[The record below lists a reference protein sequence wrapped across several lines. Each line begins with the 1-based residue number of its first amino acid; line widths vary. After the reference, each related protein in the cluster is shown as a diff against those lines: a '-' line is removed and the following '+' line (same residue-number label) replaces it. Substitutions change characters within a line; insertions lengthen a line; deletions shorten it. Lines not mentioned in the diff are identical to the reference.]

1 VGSLALPP
9 QGAPYLDTNGFI
21 YSIERIAPYQ
31 ALLDPFW
38 QEVRAQGRVVVTSEL
53 TVMETLVKPFQ
64 TQDQALEA
72 AFRAV
77 LFSASDVRLAPVSRA
92 ILEQAARLRAST
104 GLKTPDA
111 VHAATAL
118 DAGCTLF
125 VTNDAAFRRVTGLN
139 VVVLHELLAP

>member
-1 VGSLALPP
+1 M
-9 QGAPYLDTNGFI
+9 
-21 YSIERIAPYQ
+21 
-31 ALLDPFW
+31 
-38 QEVRAQGRVVVTSEL
+38 VVTSEL

-72 AFRAV
+72 ACRAV
-77 LFSASDVRLAPVSRA
+77 LFSTSDVLLVPVSRV

-139 VVVLHELLAP
+139 VVALHELLAP